1 MVRERGRNFN
11 VTNEPVTT
19 TVEINSVTATTVLPA
34 NPGRFYAIISL
45 DSGVTDIEAFIR
57 EFAASVNDDKVGEI
71 LSRRTMGALSIYK
84 PIYRT
89 MTDNPYNGEIS
100 AIAVSGSF
108 NLHIIE
114 G

>member
-1 MVRERGRNFN
+1 MRNVGRSINT
-11 VTNEPVTT
+11 TNEPVTT
-19 TVEINSVTATTVLPA
+19 TVEINSVTATTILPA
-34 NPGRFYAIISL
+34 NSKRIYAIVSL
-45 DSGVTDIEAFIR
+45 DSGVTDIEAFVR
-57 EFAASVNDDKVGEI
+57 EFAAAVNDIKVGEI

-89 MTDNPYNGEIS
+89 MVDNPYTGEIS